1 MRKQRKAKN
10 VLPLILFIIVASS
23 TGAVAAD
30 KPTTF
35 TSVDAGIKALKIAP
49 DVRANYSR
57 SNFKHWSDL
66 DKNGCN
72 TRNDVI
78 LQEALAK
85 PKVDAGCKI
94 VKDTGKWYSVYDGLN
109 VTNFSGL
116 DVDHFVPLAEAWDS
130 GANKWDA
137 AKREVYAND
146 MGDPISLIAVTAAS
160 NRSKSDQDPGEWL
173 PPLASYHC
181 AYVKQWV
188 QVKIRWSLTVD
199 EKELK
204 VLKDVN
210 AKCPKSKISVVI
222 VK

>member
-1 MRKQRKAKN
+1 MKISKSAI
-10 VLPLILFIIVASS
+10 VLTAAVLVSS
-23 TGAVAAD
+23 MTQVNAAD
-30 KPTTF
+30 APKTF
-35 TSVDAGIKALKIAP
+35 PSVDTAIKTLKVAP
-49 DVRANYSR
+49 DVRAGYSR

-66 DKNGCN
+66 DKNGCS

-78 LQEALAK
+78 LQEALEK

-94 VKDTGKWYSVYDGLN
+94 VKDTGKWYSAYDGLN
-109 VTNFSGL
+109 LTNFSAL

-146 MGDPISLIAVTAAS
+146 MGDPISLIAVSAAS

-181 AYVKQWV
+181 DYVKQWV
-188 QVKIRWSLTVD
+188 QVKVRWSLTVD

-204 VLKDVN
+204 VLNSIN
-210 AKCPKSKISVVI
+210 AKCPKVKLSVVI

>member
-1 MRKQRKAKN
+1 MKISKSVIALTALALVSMMTQAQ
-10 VLPLILFIIVASS
+10 
-23 TGAVAAD
+23 AAD
-30 KPTTF
+30 APKKF
-35 TSVDAGIKALKIAP
+35 ASVDAAIKVLKVAP

-66 DKNGCN
+66 DKNGCS

-78 LQEALAK
+78 LQEALEK

-94 VKDTGKWYSVYDGLN
+94 VKDTGKWFSPYDGVN
-109 VTNFSGL
+109 VTSFSAL

-130 GANKWDA
+130 GANAWDA

-146 MGDPISLIAVTAAS
+146 MGDPISLIAVTAGS

-181 AYVKQWV
+181 ASVQQWV
-188 QVKIRWSLTVD
+188 QVKVRWSLTVD

-210 AKCPKSKISVVI
+210 AKCPKTKISVII

>member
-1 MRKQRKAKN
+1 MKISKSAIA
-10 VLPLILFIIVASS
+10 LTALALMS
-23 TGAVAAD
+23 TMTYAQAAD
-30 KPTTF
+30 APKKF
-35 TSVDAGIKALKIAP
+35 ASVDAAIKVLKVAP

-78 LQEALAK
+78 LQEALEK

-94 VKDTGKWYSVYDGLN
+94 VKDTGKWFSPYDGVN
-109 VTNFSGL
+109 VTNFSAL

-146 MGDPISLIAVTAAS
+146 MGDAISLIAVTAGS

-181 AYVKQWV
+181 EYVKQWV
-188 QVKIRWSLTVD
+188 QVKVRWSLTID

-204 VLKDVN
+204 VLKDIN
-210 AKCPKSKISVVI
+210 AKCPKAKISVII

>member
-1 MRKQRKAKN
+1 MKSNKI
-10 VLPLILFIIVASS
+10 ILVVGLTIA
-23 TGAVAAD
+23 AVSAPYAHAAD

-35 TSVDAGIKALKIAP
+35 TTVDAALKTLKIAP
-49 DVRANYSR
+49 DVRDGYAR
-57 SNFKHWSDL
+57 SQFKHWSDL

-78 LQEALAK
+78 IAEALVK

-94 VKDTGKWYSVYDGLN
+94 VKDTGKWYSAYDAAT
-109 VTNFSGL
+109 VTNFSAL
-116 DVDHFVPLAEAWDS
+116 DVDHMVPLAEAWDS

-146 MGDPISLIAVTAAS
+146 MGDPNSLIAVTAAT
-160 NRSKSDQDPGEWL
+160 NRSKSDQDPAEWL
-173 PPLASYHC
+173 PAKDVCTYLKNWVL
-181 AYVKQWV
+181 VKV
-188 QVKIRWSLTVD
+188 RWSLTVD

-204 VLKDVN
+204 AIKDN
-210 AKCPKSKISVVI
+210 LAKCPKAKISVVI